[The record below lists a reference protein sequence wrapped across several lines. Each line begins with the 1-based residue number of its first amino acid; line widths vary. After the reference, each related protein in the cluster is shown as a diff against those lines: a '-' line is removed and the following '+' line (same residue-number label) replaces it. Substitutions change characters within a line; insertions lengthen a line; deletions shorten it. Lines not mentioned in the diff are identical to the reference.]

1 MDLGNKIKEI
11 RNQKGI
17 KREDLAKLIGTSPA
31 IIGRYERNERTPSI
45 DVAKKIAQALD
56 VSLDYLT
63 GDSSVLVQDKKMVF
77 RLEELQK
84 VNPADKDR
92 ILYILDVMIKDA
104 QSNSLQ
110 QKLTL

>member
-45 DVAKKIAQALD
+45 EVAKKIAQALD

-104 QSNSLQ
+104 QSNTLQ
-110 QKLTL
+110 QKLA

>member
-104 QSNSLQ
+104 QNNTLQ
-110 QKLTL
+110 QKLA

>member
-1 MDLGNKIKEI
+1 M
-11 RNQKGI
+11 
-17 KREDLAKLIGTSPA
+17 IGTSSA

-45 DVAKKIAQALD
+45 EVAKKIAQALD

-63 GDSSVLVQDKKMVF
+63 GNSSVLVQDKKMVH

-104 QSNSLQ
+104 QNNTLQ
-110 QKLTL
+110 QKLA

>member
-17 KREDLAKLIGTSPA
+17 KREDLAKLIDTSPA

-45 DVAKKIAQALD
+45 EVAKKIAQALD

-104 QSNSLQ
+104 QSNTLQ
-110 QKLTL
+110 QKLA

>member
-1 MDLGNKIKEI
+1 MDLGNKIKEV

-17 KREDLAKLIGTSPA
+17 KREDLAQLIGTSAA

-45 DVAKKIAQALD
+45 EVAKKIAQALEI
-56 VSLDYLT
+56 SLDYLT
-63 GDSSVLVQDKKMVF
+63 GDSSVLVQDKKMVY

-104 QSNSLQ
+104 QSNTLQ
-110 QKLTL
+110 QKLA

>member
-1 MDLGNKIKEI
+1 MDLGNRIKEV

-17 KREDLAKLIGTSPA
+17 KREDLAKLIGTSAA

-45 DVAKKIAQALD
+45 EVAKKIAQALD

-63 GDSSVLVQDKKMVF
+63 GDSSVLVQDKKMVY

-104 QSNSLQ
+104 QNNTLQ
-110 QKLTL
+110 QKLA